1 MGRSAELAVSVPLRG
16 LPPRG
21 RSGTVCSAHSCKLFP
36 TSRHLLPQPCSRTS
50 LRNWGPGV
58 MGETLAR
65 NDTYLAHT
73 RWARAC
79 AARSRSVR
87 VYSPHAP
94 CLVCFATARR
104 KPPPP
109 GTCCACSARAVLAGC
124 RLRSAA
130 MALSQFVP
138 FAIIAPAFAGACVT
152 IDLHRLGD
160 RRLARFVQRP
170 ASGYLLLW
178 CVQAVCIIRPGSK
191 PPTYCAPTDYTV
203 QALCFRTLFYAPP
216 RCLQIQIF
224 GSGIGLSLQRK
235 PLSTRLRHAG
245 ACG

>member
-152 IDLHRLGD
+152 LDLHRLGD
-160 RRLARFVQRP
+160 RRLARFVRP
-170 ASGYLLLW
+170 ASSQWLFASLVRAGGVYNKARKQATYLL
-178 CVQAVCIIRPGSK
+178 C
-191 PPTYCAPTDYTV
+191 TY
-203 QALCFRTLFYAPP
+203 
-216 RCLQIQIF
+216 
-224 GSGIGLSLQRK
+224 
-235 PLSTRLRHAG
+235 
-245 ACG
+245 

>member
-109 GTCCACSARAVLAGC
+109 GTCCASARAVRAPSWQATSVCGHGAQSVCPLC
-124 RLRSAA
+124 YYRPRLCGGVCYARST
-130 MALSQFVP
+130 SS
-138 FAIIAPAFAGACVT
+138 
-152 IDLHRLGD
+152 R
-160 RRLARFVQRP
+160 
-170 ASGYLLLW
+170 
-178 CVQAVCIIRPGSK
+178 
-191 PPTYCAPTDYTV
+191 
-203 QALCFRTLFYAPP
+203 
-216 RCLQIQIF
+216 
-224 GSGIGLSLQRK
+224 
-235 PLSTRLRHAG
+235 
-245 ACG
+245 